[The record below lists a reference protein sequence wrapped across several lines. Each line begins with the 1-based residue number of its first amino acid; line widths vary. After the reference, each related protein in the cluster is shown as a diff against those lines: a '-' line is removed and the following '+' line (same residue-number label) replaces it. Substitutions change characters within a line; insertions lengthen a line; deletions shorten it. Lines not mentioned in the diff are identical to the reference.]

1 MKQFEKIYNFIKN
14 PRVYGIRK
22 NTRVY
27 KHVCVLACDGI
38 AQTGFSDKNS
48 KHVETWDV
56 VHVLDRLGIA
66 CGVKNVAP
74 RGGACGERVFL
85 QGAVKKDCLE
95 NYKIFAESFLLNH
108 PKKNT
113 WDVESEFIKNLQ
125 K

>member
-27 KHVCVLACDGI
+27 KHVCNLVCTGI
-38 AQTGFSDKNS
+38 VQTGFSDKNS
-48 KHVETWDV
+48 KHIETWDV
-56 VHVLDRLGIA
+56 VHVLDRLGVA
-66 CGVKNVAP
+66 CGAKNVAP

-85 QGAVKKDCLE
+85 TGKVRRDCLA
-95 NYKIFAESFLLNH
+95 NCKKYVDDFLLKH
-108 PKKNT
+108 PEKNY
-113 WDVESEFIKNLQ
+113 WDAQFAFIASLQ

>member
-1 MKQFEKIYNFIKN
+1 MKQFEKLYNFIQN

-27 KHVCVLACDGI
+27 KYVCFLACDGI
-38 AQTGFSDKNS
+38 AQTGFSDKNT

-56 VHVLDRLGIA
+56 VHVLDRIGVA
-66 CGVKNVAP
+66 CGAKNVAP

-85 QGAVKKDCLE
+85 TGKVKKDCLA
-95 NYKIFAESFLLNH
+95 NCKKFVDAFLLDH
-108 PKKNT
+108 PKKYF
-113 WDVESEFIKNLQ
+113 WDAQSAFIASLQ

>member
-1 MKQFEKIYNFIKN
+1 MKQINKLYSFIKD
-14 PRVYGIRK
+14 PRLYGIRK

-27 KHVCVLACDGI
+27 KVLCRLAVFGI
-38 AQTGFSDKNS
+38 VTTGYSDKNT
-48 KHVETWDV
+48 KHVDTWDV

-66 CGVKNVAP
+66 CGAKNVAP

-95 NYKIFAESFLLNH
+95 NYKNFAESFLLNH

>member
-27 KHVCVLACDGI
+27 KHVCDLVCTGI
-38 AQTGFSDKNS
+38 VQTGFSDKNS

-56 VHVLDRLGIA
+56 VHVLDRLGVA
-66 CGVKNVAP
+66 CGAKNVAP

-85 QGAVKKDCLE
+85 TGKVLRDCLV
-95 NYKIFAESFLLNH
+95 NYKKFEDAFLLQH
-108 PKKNT
+108 PKKYY
-113 WDVESEFIKNLQ
+113 WDARNAFIASLQ
-125 K
+125 